1 MSNETKND
9 SFVSENVQRLTLK
22 ISAALEGESRHDAT
36 SALILL
42 FSFELSRMKEKEDE
56 KGRKTAAM
64 GFLTCAVKVAMDAGL
79 TDDEFYRA
87 ILHENQI
94 H

>member
-42 FSFELSRMKEKEDE
+42 FLSNCL
-56 KGRKTAAM
+56 G
-64 GFLTCAVKVAMDAGL
+64 
-79 TDDEFYRA
+79 
-87 ILHENQI
+87 
-94 H
+94 